1 MNIKIKKLIMHNFLS
16 YGHAELDLEDK
27 GYCLVSGVNNNPRD
41 NAVSNGSGKSSWGSA
56 ICWALTGQTISG
68 LSKNIKNINVD
79 ENKCYVTLLFTVD
92 NDSYEITRYANP
104 KSDLTI
110 KVNDKDVSGKGIR
123 ESETILAKYL
133 PDLTSQLISSIIILG
148 QGLPCKFSANTPAGR
163 KETLEKLSKSDF
175 MIQDLKNRIAARQN
189 VLATDLRSVE
199 DHLLVL
205 NTTLNSTSL
214 NEQKLNN
221 KVASLSVTKDFDA
234 EINQLNSYI
243 TEQENNNKL
252 IQEQI
257 KEKNSTYTT
266 LNEDLSKVKL
276 AEADEKSSENYAF
289 NDFYLSFEAKKASLQ
304 AQIRALTAEITK
316 LKNIKDVCPTC
327 GQKLPNVMKPST
339 EKEEAELLELKH
351 NLEILETK
359 YAENEKVHD
368 EELSKITNSYKIKL
382 SDLQKEISK
391 VNQELATLH
400 NSDTSNQLISF
411 KTKLAATKLEKEN
424 HQKNLDEA
432 KEELK
437 KITEEKIKLIE
448 DIENKTKEQTTLN
461 EHIKTVNQLNTLI
474 KRDFRGYLLKDII
487 DYIDNK
493 AKEYSEVV
501 FGTRDLDFILD
512 GNNINISYANKSFES
527 LSGGEKQRVDL
538 IIQFSIRDMLSK
550 YLGFSS
556 NILIL
561 DEIFD
566 NLDAKATSNILNLI
580 TTKLNDIESMF
591 IISHHADELGIPYD
605 TQLIVIKN
613 EEGISDIK
621 LG

>member
-175 MIQDLKNRIAARQN
+175 MIQDLKNRIAARQS
-189 VLATDLRSVE
+189 VLATDLRSIE
-199 DHLLVL
+199 DNLLVL

-289 NDFYLSFEAKKASLQ
+289 NNFYLSFEAKKASLQ

>member
-289 NDFYLSFEAKKASLQ
+289 NNFYLSFEAKKASLQ